1 MENTSAKIVGWNW
14 KKRKGEGEFLR
25 VKEIMNEKHPSIY
38 EDELATKARAII
50 RDFSLRILPV
60 IDKTKRL
67 IGIVSRGDI
76 MTISSSVSPIRV
88 KGIMRNPKH
97 TATIEDDATS
107 TVKEMIRLDEWNIPV
122 INSTQD
128 RNFKGVFGLE
138 NFIEAIIKTSPE
150 KLASTVEEVMSKNVV
165 ACSPEDDVDN
175 IWRLMQ
181 TKSLGGVPVVKD
193 NRLVGIVTQKDLIQ
207 SGALLPTFESKK
219 GRFRGSSKISSIM
232 NTQVI
237 AVEPSIR
244 AIRVAKIMVSK
255 DIGRV
260 PVVDKDSRL
269 IGIVDREDIAKIIVK

>member
-1 MENTSAKIVGWNW
+1 M
-14 KKRKGEGEFLR
+14 R
-25 VKEIMNEKHPSIY
+25 VKEIMNQKHPFIY

-50 RDFSLRILPV
+50 RDFALRILPV

-67 IGIVSRGDI
+67 IGIVSRGDV

-97 TATIEDDATS
+97 TATMEDDATS
-107 TVKEMIRLDEWNIPV
+107 TVKEMIRLDEWNTPV
-122 INSTQD
+122 INSVEE
-128 RNFKGVFGLE
+128 RNYVGVFGLE

-150 KLASTVEEVMSKNVV
+150 KLAKTVEEVMSKNVV
-165 ACSPEDDVDN
+165 ACSPEDEVDN

-181 TKSLGGVPVVKD
+181 TKSLGGVPVTKND
-193 NRLVGIVTQKDLIQ
+193 RLVGIVTQKDLIQ

-219 GRFRGSSKISSIM
+219 GRFRGSSKISSLM

-237 AVEPSIR
+237 AVEPSIKV
-244 AIRVAKIMVSK
+244 IRVAKIMVSR

-260 PVVDKDSRL
+260 PVIDKEGKL
-269 IGIVDREDIAKIIVK
+269 IGIVDREDVAKLIVK

>member
-1 MENTSAKIVGWNW
+1 MS
-14 KKRKGEGEFLR
+14 
-25 VKEIMNEKHPSIY
+25 EKHPSIY

-67 IGIVSRGDI
+67 IGIVSRSDV

-97 TATIEDDATS
+97 TATTEDEVTS
-107 TVKEMIRLDEWNIPV
+107 TVKEMLRLDEWNIPV
-122 INSTQD
+122 VNSTQE
-128 RNFKGVFGLE
+128 RNYAGVFGLE

-150 KLASTVEEVMSKNVV
+150 KLAKTVEELMSKNVI
-165 ACSPEDDVDN
+165 ACSPEDEVDN

-181 TKSLGGVPVVKD
+181 TKSFAGLPVVK
-193 NRLVGIVTQKDLIQ
+193 NNKLVGIVTQKDLIQ

-219 GRFRGSSKISSIM
+219 GRFRGSTKISSVM
-232 NTQVI
+232 NTQVL
-237 AVEPSIR
+237 AVEPSIKV
-244 AIRVAKIMVSK
+244 IRVAKIMVSK

-260 PVVDKDSRL
+260 PVIDKEGKL
-269 IGIVDREDIAKIIVK
+269 IGIVDREDVAKLVVK